1 MKRFT
6 VLDSFRG
13 ICALCVVFHHFNIT
27 GSMTEW
33 SLFRNAT
40 YMVEFFFVLS
50 GFVLTHAYSKREF
63 DWNKMRSFAVSRTF
77 RLFPLH
83 VFMLIVFILLEL
95 IKLIAQSKGV
105 DFNKPAF
112 TGVNAPIQILPNLLL
127 LQAWLPSAATLSFNY
142 PSWSISIEYYLY
154 VIFALLMFS
163 LRKASKTIVLAFFA
177 ISTIAFLALVFP
189 ITTSVKVEALN
200 GLSCFFGG
208 AVTYFIYKRFQP
220 TKLNPLLFS
229 LLEIVMLLL
238 CYFSVTMQYDFKN
251 VATSMIFCMTI
262 YVFSFEAGIV
272 SSLLAKAF
280 FEFFGKISFS
290 IYMTHAAVIFIAIS
304 IAMAYEKFFGKELT
318 YSITTKSHSTLR
330 YMDLGSG
337 FYNNALALIIV
348 SIVIAVSYFTY
359 RVIEVRSIS
368 AGKRFSKKETNDYI
382 LKSKPD
388 GKL

>member
-27 GSMTEW
+27 GSMTEL

-63 DWNKMRSFAVSRTF
+63 DWNNMRSFAISRTF

-83 VFMLIVFILLEL
+83 IFMLVVFILLEL
-95 IKLIAQSKGV
+95 IKFAAQSKGIY
-105 DFNKPAF
+105 FNKPAF
-112 TGVNAPIQILPNLLL
+112 SGVNAPIQILPNFLL

-154 VIFALLMFS
+154 VIFAILMFS
-163 LRKASKTIVLAFFA
+163 LRKVSKTIVLAFFA
-177 ISTIAFLALVFP
+177 ISTISFIALVYP
-189 ITTSVKVEALN
+189 IASSLKVEALN

-208 AVTYFIYKRFQP
+208 AVTYFIYKRVKP
-220 TKLNPLLFS
+220 KKIGMLSFS
-229 LLEIVMLLL
+229 FLEIVMLLL
-238 CYFSVTMQYDFKN
+238 CYCSVTMQYELKG
-251 VATSMIFCMTI
+251 VVTSLVFCMTI
-262 YVFSFEAGIV
+262 YIFSFEAGIV
-272 SSLLAKAF
+272 SSLLSKSF

-304 IAMAYEKFFGKELT
+304 IAMACEKFFGKEFT
-318 YSITTKSHSTLR
+318 YSIATKSESTIR

-337 FYNNALALIIV
+337 IYNNILAVIII
-348 SIVIAVSYFTY
+348 SIVIVVSYFTY
-359 RVIEVRSIS
+359 IVIELRSIS
-368 AGKRFSKKETNDYI
+368 AGKRFSKKTTDDYI

>member
-127 LQAWLPSAATLSFNY
+127 LRQKLRFRVLQNEQFRCNDVMKPTM
-142 PSWSISIEYYLY
+142 
-154 VIFALLMFS
+154 LLMEYNLHS
-163 LRKASKTIVLAFFA
+163 SK
-177 ISTIAFLALVFP
+177 FP
-189 ITTSVKVEALN
+189 QVWN
-200 GLSCFFGG
+200 
-208 AVTYFIYKRFQP
+208 
-220 TKLNPLLFS
+220 
-229 LLEIVMLLL
+229 
-238 CYFSVTMQYDFKN
+238 
-251 VATSMIFCMTI
+251 IF
-262 YVFSFEAGIV
+262 
-272 SSLLAKAF
+272 
-280 FEFFGKISFS
+280 
-290 IYMTHAAVIFIAIS
+290 
-304 IAMAYEKFFGKELT
+304 
-318 YSITTKSHSTLR
+318 R
-330 YMDLGSG
+330 
-337 FYNNALALIIV
+337 
-348 SIVIAVSYFTY
+348 
-359 RVIEVRSIS
+359 
-368 AGKRFSKKETNDYI
+368 
-382 LKSKPD
+382 
-388 GKL
+388 

>member
-13 ICALCVVFHHFNIT
+13 ICALCVVLHHFNIT
-27 GSMTEW
+27 GSITEW

-63 DWNKMRSFAVSRTF
+63 DWNNMRSFAITRTF

-83 VFMLIVFILLEL
+83 LFMLVVFIALEF

-112 TGVNAPIQILPNLLL
+112 TGVNAPIEILPNLLL
-127 LQAWLPSAATLSFNY
+127 LQAWLPTTATLSFNY

-154 VIFALLMFS
+154 AIFAIIMFS
-163 LRKASKTIVLAFFA
+163 LRKISKTIVLAFLIVSV
-177 ISTIAFLALVFP
+177 ISFLGLIYP
-189 ITTSVKVEALN
+189 IEHNVKVEALN

-208 AVTYFIYKRFQP
+208 AVTYFIYKKLQP
-220 TKLNPLLFS
+220 TKINATLFS
-229 LLEIVMLLL
+229 LFEIVMLLL
-238 CYFSVTMQYDFKN
+238 CYFSVTMQYELKS
-251 VATSMIFCMTI
+251 VITSLIFCVTI

-272 SSLLAKAF
+272 SSLLGKAF

-304 IAMAYEKFFGKELT
+304 ATMACEKFFGKDLT
-318 YSITTKSHSTLR
+318 YSVTTKSESTTR
-330 YMDLGSG
+330 YMDFGSST
-337 FYNNALALIIV
+337 YNNVFALIIV
-348 SIVIAVSYFTY
+348 AVVVIVSYLTY
-359 RVIEVRSIS
+359 RIIEVRSIS
-368 AGKRFSKKETNDYI
+368 AGKRFSKKESNLHI
-382 LKSKPD
+382 LKTKPD
-388 GKL
+388 SKL